1 MPYVCDVRRD
11 NKLTVIEVD
20 GRLYIEG
27 QEYTPTNLSP
37 IAFSQGPT
45 TWPPAASSTSGRL
58 PAQQLSLSRVY
69 SRGYTGLYPFTGTD
83 GEAYDTTRTMCG
95 LSVLGPVVYSSAYE
109 RFYCWGNSSS
119 ANYAVSSFDD
129 TFRMVSGN
137 LGVIGGT
144 YAYYGFFL
152 PSQNNRWFAI
162 APHAPGI
169 GADSASGVSA
179 AAVGTLTESGI
190 VATNSVWS
198 WWYQVHVPYL
208 GTDWLLAVGSPWQ
221 SSTFSAAVTYND
233 VRIFYYNR
241 NTGAGTDLGTWL
253 DVATTFLPGAGFS
266 AYSTLGG
273 SPSNH
278 IRTSTNEVYFYFPI
292 LSSTNETT
300 TGLPGFKIAIGTV
313 SGLNS
318 TPTRTPISTAYTISA
333 VDTVAD
339 TLTTS
344 ADIPNLSVVR
354 FTATGTGAAVPPPLE
369 TGRDYWTI
377 RQSANISKIATT
389 YQNAVDGYSVD
400 LTGAG
405 AGTRTA
411 TAFEFLTLDVN
422 SISSG
427 GAAVTNRN
435 GIPGTSVRT
444 WVFENA
450 GINYLCMGVSEGGT
464 RATLNSDAMNLY
476 LWRLEGKR
484 HATFLQKITAGSAGR
499 VRSFFTLDEAQKR
512 IAIIYDDRIM
522 FYQWNISTNWT
533 FQSTQDVQ
541 VQDVGVDTLGRI
553 WVTNRGTY
561 AGPMA
566 GVPANQQQLYVFEPS
581 GAAANIV
588 VSFAQNAYTYSG
600 TPVDS
605 NIIVNAYDTTG
616 ARVALGVTLTRDS
629 TNFSFTGG
637 APSASVV
644 TSTSADTLVPISI
657 FSTGLLSVLAVPGT

>member
-11 NKLTVIEVD
+11 NKLTVIEVN

-45 TWPPAASSTSGRL
+45 SWPPATTTGRV
-58 PAQQLSLSRVY
+58 PAQQLSLSRFY
-69 SRGYTGLYPFTGTD
+69 SRGYTGLYPFTDAD

-95 LSVLGPVVYSSAYE
+95 QSVIGPVVYSSAYE
-109 RFYCWGNSSS
+109 RFYSWGNSSG
-119 ANYAVSSFDD
+119 ANYAVASFDES
-129 TFRMVSGN
+129 FRMISGN
-137 LGVIGGT
+137 LGAIGASFT
-144 YAYYGFFL
+144 YYGFFL
-152 PSQNNRWFAI
+152 PPQNNRWFAI
-162 APHAPGI
+162 CPHAPGI
-169 GADSASGVSA
+169 GATTSSANTA
-179 AAVGTLTESGI
+179 ATVGTLLESG
-190 VATNSVWS
+190 VVGTNSNWY
-198 WWYQVHVPYL
+198 WWHQLHIPYL
-208 GTDWLLAVGSPWQ
+208 GSDWVVVALSPWQ
-221 SSTFSAAVTYND
+221 NGFSAAVAYND
-233 VRIFYYNR
+233 TRIAVYNR

-253 DVATTFLPGAGFS
+253 DVATTFLPSSGLSGF
-266 AYSTLGG
+266 STLGC
-273 SPSNH
+273 SPSNY
-278 IRTSTNEVYFYFPI
+278 IRTSSNEIYFYSPI

-300 TGLPGFKIAIGTV
+300 TGLPGFKVAIGTI
-313 SGLNS
+313 SNLNS

-339 TLTTS
+339 TITTS
-344 ADIPNLSVVR
+344 ADIPSLSVVR

-369 TGRDYWTI
+369 AGRDYWTI
-377 RQSANISKIATT
+377 RQSANISKVATT
-389 YQNAVDGYSVD
+389 YQNAADGYSID

-411 TAFEFLTLDVN
+411 TAFEFLTLNVN

-427 GAAVTNRN
+427 GSDVTIRN
-435 GIPGTSVRT
+435 AIVGCPTRM

-450 GINYLCMGVSEGGT
+450 GTNYLCMGVSEAGA
-464 RATLNSDAMNLY
+464 RASLNSDAMNLY

-484 HATFLQKITAGSAGR
+484 HATFLQKISAGNAGR
-499 VRSFFTLDEAQKR
+499 VRSFFPLDNDQKR

-522 FYQWNISTNWT
+522 FYQWNPSTNWT

-541 VQDVGVDTLGRI
+541 VQDVGVDTLGRV

-561 AGPMA
+561 AGPVA

-588 VSFAQNAYTYSG
+588 VSFAQSAYTYAG

-616 ARVALGVTLTRDS
+616 TRVALGITLSRDS
-629 TNFSFTGG
+629 TNFSFAGG
-637 APSASVV
+637 SPSASTV
-644 TSTSADTLVPISI
+644 TSTSGDTLVPISI

>member
-1 MPYVCDVRRD
+1 
-11 NKLTVIEVD
+11 
-20 GRLYIEG
+20 
-27 QEYTPTNLSP
+27 
-37 IAFSQGPT
+37 
-45 TWPPAASSTSGRL
+45 
-58 PAQQLSLSRVY
+58 
-69 SRGYTGLYPFTGTD
+69 
-83 GEAYDTTRTMCG
+83 MCG

-119 ANYAVSSFDD
+119 ANNAVSSFDD
-129 TFRMVSGN
+129 SFRMVSGS
-137 LGVIGGT
+137 LGTIGGT
-144 YAYYGFFL
+144 YSVYGFFL

-162 APHAPGI
+162 APHGPGI
-169 GADSASGVSA
+169 GADGTSALTAATVGSLLESGVVSTNSAS
-179 AAVGTLTESGI
+179 
-190 VATNSVWS
+190 S
-198 WWYQVHVPYL
+198 WWHQLHVPYL
-208 GTDWLLAVGSPWQ
+208 GTDWLVSVLSPWQ
-221 SSTFSAAVTYND
+221 NGFSSVVAYND
-233 VRIFYYNR
+233 VRIAYYNR
-241 NTGAGTDLGTWL
+241 NTGAGTDLGIWL
-253 DVATTFLPGAGFS
+253 DVATTFLPSAGLS
-266 AYSTLGG
+266 AFSTLGC

-278 IRTSTNEVYFYFPI
+278 IRTSTDEVYFYFPI

-300 TGLPGFKIAIGTV
+300 TGLPGLKVAIGTI

-333 VDTVAD
+333 VDTVAN
-339 TLTTS
+339 TITTS
-344 ADIPNLSVVR
+344 ADAPNFSVVR
-354 FTATGTGAAVPPPLE
+354 FTATGVGAAVPPPLE

-405 AGTRTA
+405 AGTRVA

-435 GIPGTSVRT
+435 AIPGTITRM
-444 WVFENA
+444 WVFEDA
-450 GINYLCMGVSEGGT
+450 GIKYLCMGVSEGGT
-464 RATLNSDAMNLY
+464 RATLNSSVMNLY
-476 LWRLEGKR
+476 LWRLDSKR
-484 HATFLQKITAGSAGR
+484 QATFLQKVTAGSAGR

-512 IAIIYDDRIM
+512 IAMIYDDRIM
-522 FYQWNISTNWT
+522 FYQWNPSTNWT

-541 VQDVGVDTLGRI
+541 VQDVGVDTLGRT

-566 GVPANQQQLYVFEPS
+566 GIPANQQQLYVFEPS

-600 TPVDS
+600 TPVAS

-629 TNFSFTGG
+629 TNFSFTAD